1 MPEIARFAV
10 PTALTAAALCAC
22 AAALAPAPAEAAAFG
37 ERTLREGMRGNDVRL
52 LQRHLTIAGW
62 RTTSDGAFG
71 RRTALR
77 VRRFERATDRRA
89 NGVLSRR
96 DARALR
102 KLSRA
107 RRAER
112 RERRAERR
120 AAEPEAEAPAEVPGD
135 RAKLTR
141 DGRAIAP
148 ADAPPKVKAVIAAGN
163 EIAEKP
169 YKYGGGH
176 GARVR
181 DSGYDCSGSMSY
193 ALRKAGLQR
202 RSMASGAY
210 ARWGRPGR
218 GRWITIRANGG
229 HSYMIVAGLR
239 FDTSA
244 RKRTGSRWT
253 DEMRSARGFRGR
265 HPRGF

>member
-1 MPEIARFAV
+1 MPAIRRAAICL
-10 PTALTAAALCAC
+10 ALTSGVAL
-22 AAALAPAPAEAAAFG
+22 LPAPVPAGAAAFG
-37 ERTLREGMRGNDVRL
+37 ERTLREGMRGHDVRL

-62 RTTSDGAFG
+62 RTTADGAFG
-71 RRTALR
+71 RGTKRR
-77 VRRFERATDRRA
+77 VRRFERAIDRRP
-89 NGVLSRR
+89 NGVVSRR

-102 KLSRA
+102 ELSKA
-107 RRAER
+107 KRAER
-112 RERRAERR
+112 RRRRAERR
-120 AAEPEAEAPAEVPGD
+120 AEDREALDVGELPGD
-135 RAKLTR
+135 RARLT
-141 DGRAIAP
+141 DNGLAVAP
-148 ADAPPKVKAVIAAGN
+148 ADAPPKVKAAIAAGN
-163 EIAEKP
+163 EIAKKP

-229 HSYMIVAGLR
+229 HSYMVVAGLR